1 MQILC
6 PIDLKGIDMKQQ
18 VLLIVNP
25 MAGRQRIHGELI
37 HVVDTLTKAGYE
49 TLIYTTQNAQAT
61 KELLKENDSRFDKVL
76 CCGGDGTFNEVL
88 GGTMLWKKQP
98 VLGYIPAGTT
108 NDFAHGLGLPSDIK
122 AAAELFVKG
131 TPHTYDAGLFNETFF
146 SYIASFGVFTEASY
160 ATPQFIKNQ
169 MGHAAYILEGIR
181 ELTNLTAYHV
191 RVEAGDKI
199 YEDDYLFGAVSNAKS
214 MGGII
219 KMDDDLVDLSDG
231 LLEVMLIRMPKTL
244 MDLSAIMT
252 ALNTLK
258 FDNENFVFFHA
269 DKITVHS
276 EEELVWSLDG
286 ERMNGGTESRINCIH
301 QAFSIINAG

>member
-1 MQILC
+1 M
-6 PIDLKGIDMKQQ
+6 
-18 VLLIVNP
+18 IVNP
-25 MAGRQRIHGELI
+25 MAGRQRIRWELI

-49 TLIYTTQNAQAT
+49 TVIYTTQSSEAT
-61 KELLKENDSRFDKVL
+61 RDLLKENDSRFEKVL

-88 GGTMLWKKQP
+88 GGTMCWEKPP
-98 VLGYIPAGTT
+98 VLGYIPTGTT
-108 NDFAHGLGLPSDIK
+108 NDFANGLGLPSDIK
-122 AAAELFVKG
+122 AAAELFVNG
-131 TPHTYDAGLFNETFF
+131 TPHTYDAGLFDQTYF

-169 MGHAAYILEGIR
+169 MGHAAYIIEGIR

-191 RVEAGDKI
+191 RVETDDKI
-199 YEDDYLFGAVSNAKS
+199 YEDDYLFGAVCNAKS

-219 KMDDDLVDLSDG
+219 RMDDSLVDLSDG

-252 ALNTLK
+252 SLNTMK

-269 DKITVHS
+269 AQVTIHADQ
-276 EEELVWSLDG
+276 ELVWSLDG
-286 ERMNGGTESRINCIH
+286 ERMNGGTENRISCVH
-301 QAFSIINAG
+301 HAFSIMNAD